1 MRWITILAAIL
12 SVLGPSLALH
22 CLVLSPGRGL
32 VAHKCTQSAVGCR
45 IRVERDSVSWYD
57 LTRAYDKHLACLL
70 KGELGAE
77 RKSGCVKK
85 PSGTVRCWCYGQSN
99 CNSPEKSRRLYEA
112 FASSDSERLDREVV
126 DIDTEDPEDYTYDS
140 EEEATLWPNSI
151 SKPTEAMKTTLLSGK
166 SLALSKKK
174 SGEKKKQTK
183 SKHASNIQSDQGK
196 PVVLHIPA
204 EIKPTETSK
213 IPVAIE
219 IKTQDNDD
227 LDSVEYLPDL
237 TTIPP
242 VLPTTSKV
250 SDTKKVCS
258 YPLLS
263 FYAKPISGGHA
274 LPTDA
279 TPEVFDTYSL
289 MEEAAADYGIE
300 SETKEPEGHYKV
312 NVVKIRS
319 KEAEPSQEE
328 HNSAATVFH
337 AIVLALLVLISHNLF

>member
-250 SDTKKVCS
+250 SDTKKV
-258 YPLLS
+258 
-263 FYAKPISGGHA
+263 
-274 LPTDA
+274 
-279 TPEVFDTYSL
+279 FDTYSL